1 MKLVLP
7 LIFTRRIGAACE
19 TAQNSVCAA
28 ASALAGDVDVRLEMD
43 RQKFTSAMQLSAARH
58 RL

>member
-1 MKLVLP
+1 LLP

-19 TAQNSVCAA
+19 TAQNSV
-28 ASALAGDVDVRLEMD
+28 LPRHPLWPVTLMVRLEMD